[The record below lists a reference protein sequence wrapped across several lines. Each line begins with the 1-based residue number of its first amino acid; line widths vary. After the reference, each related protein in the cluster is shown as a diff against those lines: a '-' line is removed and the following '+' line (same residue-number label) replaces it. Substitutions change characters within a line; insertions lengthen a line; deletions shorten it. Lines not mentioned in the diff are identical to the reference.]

1 MTIFTAG
8 SNSGQIDRPGETPV
22 KKIHATFS
30 PPRGHWVGD
39 GFPVRSLLS
48 CDRMGAA
55 NISPFL
61 LLDLAG
67 PAEFTSSRRPR
78 GVGAHPH
85 RGFETVTLVYRGELE
100 HRDSGGGGGRIGK
113 GTCSG

>member
-1 MTIFTAG
+1 M
-8 SNSGQIDRPGETPV
+8 